1 MRQTLKHIGLIVLG
15 LATGAAATLA
25 FSQASA
31 QNATSPLPLEQLR
44 LLAEVFGQIKREYV
58 QPVDD
63 KKLLTSAI
71 KGMVSSLD
79 PHSSYLDKDE
89 YKELQ
94 EQTRGRFAGLGI
106 EISQEDGL
114 VKVISP
120 IEDSPAFRAGL
131 RPGDLITRIDD
142 KPVRG
147 MTLDQ
152 AVKRMRGAPGSKVTL
167 TIFRK
172 SEERT
177 FPVSITRAEIRVQSV
192 KGKVLEPGIGYVR
205 ITSFQERTVPDL
217 AKKLQEIAKEQPGLK
232 GLVLDLRNNGGGILQ
247 SAVGV
252 SAAFL
257 PSNAVV
263 VTTNGQIEDAKQSY
277 KATFDNYRLSASPED
292 PLKGEPAIYKTVPIV
307 VLVNAYSAS
316 ASEIVAGALQDQKRA
331 LIMGKTT
338 FGKGSVQTV
347 RQLSPDTALR
357 LTTAYYYTPSGRSI
371 QSIGIKPDVPVDQNP
386 KGDPDDVL
394 VTREIDYQ
402 NHLHNT
408 QSPDE
413 QKEIDARESRR
424 LEELRRLEEENAK
437 KTPEQR
443 QKEREEKL
451 PDLGSNDDFM
461 LQQALHQLKGE
472 LVQRTKSR
480 LEANAGPLPKDAHA
494 APAKP
499 DAKPEAKTDT
509 TAPAKPNSKK

>member
-1 MRQTLKHIGLIVLG
+1 MNNPEFHAYMRQTLKHIGLIVLG

-31 QNATSPLPLEQLR
+31 QTAASPLPLEQLR

-63 KKLLTSAI
+63 KKLLTAAI

-172 SEERT
+172 SDERT
-177 FPVSITRAEIRVQSV
+177 FPVSIVRAEIRVQSI
-192 KGKVLEPGIGYVR
+192 KGKMLEPGIGYIR

-217 AKKLQEIAKEQPGLK
+217 AKKLQELAKESPNMK
-232 GLVLDLRNNGGGILQ
+232 GLILDLRNNGGGILQ

-252 SAAFL
+252 GAAFMQ
-257 PSNAVV
+257 PGAVV

-277 KATFDNYRLSASPED
+277 KATFDNYRLSPSPDD
-292 PLKGEPAIYKTVPIV
+292 PLKGEAPIWKTVPII

-316 ASEIVAGALQDQKRA
+316 ASEIVAGALQDSKRA

-371 QSIGIKPDVPVDQNP
+371 QSIGIKPDIPVDQNP

-408 QSPDE
+408 QTPDE
-413 QKEIDARESRR
+413 QKEIDAREARR

-443 QKEREEKL
+443 AAEKDQKL
-451 PDLGSNDDFM
+451 PDLGSADDFM
-461 LQQALHQLKGE
+461 LQQAVHQLKGE
-472 LVQRTKSR
+472 PVIRTKSR
-480 LEANAGPLPKDAHA
+480 LEANAGPLPASA
-494 APAKP
+494 AA
-499 DAKPEAKTDT
+499 AATKTDT
-509 TAPAKPNSKK
+509 VVPATKK